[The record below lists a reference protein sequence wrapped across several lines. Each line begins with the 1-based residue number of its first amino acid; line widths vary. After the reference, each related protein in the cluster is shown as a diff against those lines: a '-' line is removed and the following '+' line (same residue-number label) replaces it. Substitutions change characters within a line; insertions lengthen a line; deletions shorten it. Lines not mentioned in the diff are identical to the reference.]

1 MKTYKHWLGGIV
13 LGVLVALGVQS
24 LAEQSTLTI
33 QSGTLNVHGG
43 SSLTLTGG
51 SVVVTGV
58 SPNGGTAAW
67 LDTAYHTAAGG
78 LDVFTH
84 HLNAS
89 NRGLALYPRTAGLPT
104 NPSGNIAFSFTT
116 LGDAWMGDVY
126 CLTDAHT
133 TEHLAPGS
141 SGCVYGRR
149 TGTPVGPIIVMS
161 GRDFIPATTHAG
173 ASFTLWPDIANTDG
187 AGNRGYLDM
196 WAWGANDSGFSNTLN
211 FGNRDGS
218 NNPHRRLRIL
228 NDGSINLPDMT
239 GAGTAR
245 LCIDSAG
252 TLVRGG
258 C

>member
-1 MKTYKHWLGGIV
+1 MKTVTHWLGGILLGILLAVVGPV
-13 LGVLVALGVQS
+13 LADQV
-24 LAEQSTLTI
+24 TLTVH
-33 QSGTLNVHGG
+33 SGSLVVSGLPGHAGTSSG
-43 SSLTLTGG
+43 SA
-51 SVVVTGV
+51 
-58 SPNGGTAAW
+58 NGGIAAW
-67 LDTAYHTAAGG
+67 LDTAYHAQAGG

-84 HLNAS
+84 HINAS
-89 NRGLALYPRTAGLPT
+89 NRGLAVFPRTSGLPA
-104 NPSGNIAFSFTT
+104 NPSSGQAFAVTA
-116 LGDAWMGDVY
+116 LGDSWIGDVY

-133 TEHLAPGS
+133 AEHLAPGA

-187 AGNRGYLDM
+187 FGNRGYLDM

-228 NDGSINLPDMT
+228 NDGSINLPDLA
-239 GAGTAR
+239 GSGTAR
-245 LCIDSAG
+245 LCIDAAG